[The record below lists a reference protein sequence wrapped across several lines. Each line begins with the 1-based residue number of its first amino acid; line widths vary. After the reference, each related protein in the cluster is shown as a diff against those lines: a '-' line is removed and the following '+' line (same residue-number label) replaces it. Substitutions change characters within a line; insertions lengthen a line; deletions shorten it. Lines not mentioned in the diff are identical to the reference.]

1 MFYMSVKDNFIQ
13 HLRTQFPAIPEESMA
28 STISDQLICPHRI
41 TLPTSVLTNLKSEIS
56 QLYALRSWSEKNL
69 GSTFDAMGLPRAKN
83 FSVCTS
89 FDFHLVD
96 GHQPKLIEINT
107 NAAFLAL
114 GLTLYDFWKVK
125 PHTGFTTAK
134 LIEMFREEARVL
146 GLQDLSIAIM
156 DEKPEVQRLFIEFLV
171 YQQYFAQAGIKSSI
185 VDSANASELK
195 PGTLVYNRYTDFYL
209 KEPQSAQIKAM
220 YVDGKIHLSPSPWEY
235 FLLGDKQR
243 LADWQKQT
251 EMPIPKSLLKIYDLA
266 EADKEQIWLER
277 KKLFF
282 KPKASFGSKQAY
294 NGASVSKR
302 IFEEAFTQGF
312 VAQEYAP
319 PAEVDVLQDG
329 ANLRMKY
336 DLRCYTYKDELQL
349 VIARLYQGQTTNLKT
364 TGGGFAIVDFI

>member
-1 MFYMSVKDNFIQ
+1 MSVKDNFIQ
-13 HLRTQFPAIPEESMA
+13 HLRTQFPAIPEETMT

-114 GLTLYDFWKVK
+114 GLTLYDFWKVQ
-125 PHTGFTTAK
+125 PHTGFTAAK

-146 GLQDLSIAIM
+146 GLQDLSMAIM

-171 YQQYFAQAGIKSSI
+171 YQQYFAQAGIACSI
-185 VDSANASELK
+185 VDSANAGDLK

-220 YVDGKIHLSPSPWEY
+220 YNEGKIHLSPSPWEY

-243 LADWQKQT
+243 LSDWQKQT
-251 EMPIPKSLLKIYDLA
+251 ELPIPASLLKIYDLA
-266 EADKEQIWLER
+266 EADKEQIWNER

-302 IFEEAFTQGF
+302 IFEEAFLQGF

>member
-1 MFYMSVKDNFIQ
+1 MSVKDNFIQ
-13 HLRTQFPAIPEESMA
+13 HLRERFPGIPEATMQ

-41 TLPTSVLTNLKSEIS
+41 TLPKAALETLKSEITG
-56 QLYALRSWSEKNL
+56 LYALRSWSEKNL

-83 FSVCTS
+83 LSVCTS

-96 GHQPKLIEINT
+96 GDKPKLIEINT

-114 GLTLYDFWKVK
+114 GLTLYDFWKMT
-125 PHTGFTTAK
+125 PLTGFTAAQ
-134 LIEMFREEARVL
+134 LVEMFRNEARLL
-146 GLQDLSIAIM
+146 GLDKLTVAIM

-171 YQQYFAQAGIKSSI
+171 YQQYFAQAGVDCSI
-185 VDSANASELK
+185 VDSANASALQ

-209 KEPQSAQIKAM
+209 REPQSAEIKSM

-243 LADWQKQT
+243 LSDWQKQN
-251 EMPIPKSLLKIYDLA
+251 ELPIPSSLLKIYDLA
-266 EADKEQIWLER
+266 HADKEQIWNER

-329 ANLRMKY
+329 VNLRMKY
-336 DLRCYTYKDELQL
+336 DLRCYTYKNELQL

>member
-1 MFYMSVKDNFIQ
+1 MSVKDNFIQ
-13 HLRTQFPAIPEESMA
+13 HLRAQFPAIPEETMA

-69 GSTFDAMGLPRAKN
+69 GSNFDAMGLPRAKN

-125 PHTGFTTAK
+125 PHTGFSAAK

-146 GLQDLSIAIM
+146 SLQDLSLAIM

-171 YQQYFAQAGIKSSI
+171 YQQYFAQAGIACSI

-209 KEPQSAQIKAM
+209 REPQSAQIKAM

-243 LADWQKQT
+243 LSDWQKQS
-251 EMPIPKSLLKIYDLA
+251 ELPIPASLLKIYDLA
-266 EADKEQIWLER
+266 EADKEQIWNER

-302 IFEEAFTQGF
+302 IFEEAFLQGF

-329 ANLRMKY
+329 QNLRMKY